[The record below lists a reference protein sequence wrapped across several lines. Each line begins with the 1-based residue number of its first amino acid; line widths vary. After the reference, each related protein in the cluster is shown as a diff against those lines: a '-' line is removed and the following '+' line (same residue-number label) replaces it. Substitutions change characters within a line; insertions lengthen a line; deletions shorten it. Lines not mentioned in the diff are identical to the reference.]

1 MAGLRGEIT
10 NAVLATQIANL
21 AERMDEMRE
30 HIKQIREASD
40 ETKNDVTELKE
51 EFHKTIN
58 RYGGG
63 IAAVLGIGTL
73 MGWIVSLY
81 NGLKH

>member
-1 MAGLRGEIT
+1 MPPRGEIT
-10 NAVLATQIANL
+10 NAVLATQIEHLTDRIEEIRAN
-21 AERMDEMRE
+21 
-30 HIKQIREASD
+30 IQQVREASD
-40 ETKNDVTELKE
+40 ETKNDLNELKE

>member
-1 MAGLRGEIT
+1 MPGKLAIT
-10 NAVLATQIANL
+10 NAVLAVQISNL
-21 AERMDEMRE
+21 GDRINELHVQIREMRE
-30 HIKQIREASD
+30 SGD
-40 ETKNDVTELKE
+40 ETKKELFELKE

-73 MGWIVSLY
+73 MGWFVSLY